1 MMETKADTNN
11 LIARTGRVQNWID
24 DPTSR
29 LPVSCTVIEV
39 SDAMTDDEDSIENS
53 WRFVSHALRY
63 GAGVAVHLSQLRPRG
78 TENGKGLVAS
88 GPVSF
93 GKIYSCLNEQLRRG
107 GVYKNGAV
115 VLHID
120 ISHSDILEFVTTPR
134 HELPWAKRCV
144 NVTTKLWNEASD
156 NVKDEI
162 LKGIAR
168 GDIWLAK
175 IRYDQHGHRIFA
187 NVCLEVFLRS
197 RGTCLLQHVNLGACR
212 PEDISTAFAVGM
224 SELIE
229 LHPKTGVEKTG
240 EYLTQEAD
248 RQVGLGVLG
257 LANLLALEEITYAQF
272 ADALNEVPSATPKAT
287 KLVEQIRAGFTVA
300 ASLARSANMDRAFA
314 IAPTASCSYR
324 YTDRAGYT
332 TAPEIAPPIGRT
344 VDRDSSTFGVQQYD
358 YGNVETADSV
368 GWDAYFRVCN
378 GIVQMMHDT
387 GLSHGYSFN
396 SWSDVVQ
403 YDEDFIQSWL
413 ASPQTSLYYSLQV
426 NQNTQAKDDAM
437 VALDGEFDF
446 DFSDIDESGHTEADY
461 NVFNDPTMCVG
472 CAE

>member
-39 SDAMTDDEDSIENS
+39 SDSMDDGENSIEAS

-63 GAGVAVHLSQLRPRG
+63 GAGVAVHLSKLRASG
-78 TENGKGLVAS
+78 AENGKGLVAS

-120 ISHSDILEFVTTPR
+120 ISHGDILEFVTTPR

-156 NVKDEI
+156 NVKNEI

-175 IRYDQHGHRIFA
+175 IRYDQRGHRIFA
-187 NVCLEVFLRS
+187 NVCLEVFLKS

-212 PEDISTAFAVGM
+212 PEDITSAFAVGM

-229 LHPKTGVEKTG
+229 LHGKTGVEKTG
-240 EYLTQEAD
+240 EYLTQEND
-248 RQVGLGVLG
+248 RQVGLGLLG
-257 LANLLALEEITYAQF
+257 LANLLALEGVTYEQF
-272 ADALNEVPSATPKAT
+272 ADALEELPHATQAAT
-287 KLVEQIRAGFTVA
+287 KIVSTLSAGFSVA
-300 ASLARSANMDRAFA
+300 ANLARSAGMDRAFA

-344 VDRDSSTFGVQQYD
+344 VDRDSSTFGVQQFN
-358 YGNVETADSV
+358 YGNVETADQV
-368 GWDAYFRVCN
+368 GWESYFRVVN

-437 VALDGEFDF
+437 VALDDQFDF
-446 DFSDIDESGHTEADY
+446 DFSDIFEEDEEDATYS
-461 NVFNDPTMCVG
+461 VFNDPALCVG